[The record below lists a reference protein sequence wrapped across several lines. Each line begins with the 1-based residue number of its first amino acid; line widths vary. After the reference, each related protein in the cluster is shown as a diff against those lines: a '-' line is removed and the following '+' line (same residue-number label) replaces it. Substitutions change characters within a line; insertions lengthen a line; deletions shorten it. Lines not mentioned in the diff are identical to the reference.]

1 MEHKFQFLALI
12 FLLAT
17 SHSSAQILAVEQ
29 GEADSQ
35 LNNVVRSSTSHVSKE
50 NTDSFHK
57 LMGLE
62 EYGNEDE
69 DEDEECLKRRITAE
83 AHLDYIYTQHRKP

>member
-35 LNNVVRSSTSHVSKE
+35 LNNVVRSSTSH
-50 NTDSFHK
+50 K

>member
-1 MEHKFQFLALI
+1 MKSSAI
-12 FLLAT
+12 FLFLNIVRNYVFRLGT
-17 SHSSAQILAVEQ
+17 LILIYNALQ
-29 GEADSQ
+29 
-35 LNNVVRSSTSHVSKE
+35 
-50 NTDSFHK
+50 K